1 MLLLLLVLGLVCICY
16 VDIVFSHDDLIN
28 VAYSKPVTLSTKYD
42 FTTRFQGS
50 NAVNGLFT
58 DLAATYRERHP
69 WLRID
74 LGASFKIHEI
84 EVFARTDCC
93 GK

>member
-16 VDIVFSHDDLIN
+16 VDIVLSHDDLIN

-58 DLAATYRERHP
+58 DLAAT
-69 WLRID
+69 
-74 LGASFKIHEI
+74 
-84 EVFARTDCC
+84 
-93 GK
+93 